1 MSTIT
6 IIGSGN
12 MARGIGTRAVAA
24 GYAIQ
29 VLDRDASKADALA
42 GDLSGATAC
51 ATSGA
56 TSGASSGVLGEAP
69 AGDIVVLALPYG
81 AVAEVV
87 RQYGAALDGKVL
99 VDITNPVDFETFG
112 GLVTP
117 RDSSAAQEIASLVP
131 HAKVVKAFNTT
142 FASTLVDGAVDDQ
155 PLDVLIAGD
164 DDDGAKALVA
174 AFIEAAGLR
183 PLDVGPLAQAHWLEG
198 IGFLHIGLQV
208 SKGWGFNT
216 AVKVVGV

>member
-1 MSTIT
+1 MSSIT

-12 MARGIGTRAVAA
+12 MARGIGTRAAAA
-24 GYAIQ
+24 GYGIQ
-29 VLDRDASKADALA
+29 VLDRDPSNAAALA
-42 GDLSGATAC
+42 GDLSS

-56 TSGASSGVLGEAP
+56 LGEAP

-99 VDITNPVDFETFG
+99 VDITNPVDFQTFA
-112 GLVTP
+112 GLVTSP
-117 RDSSAAQEIASLVP
+117 DSSAAQEIAKLVP
-131 HAKVVKAFNTT
+131 GAKVVKAFNTT
-142 FASTLVDGAVDDQ
+142 FASTLVDGTVDDQ

-164 DDDGAKALVA
+164 DEAAKASVA
-174 AFIEAAGLR
+174 TFIEAAGLR

-208 SKGWGFNT
+208 SKGWSWNT
-216 AVKVVGV
+216 AVKVIGV